1 LSLQLFVLAVDIL
14 GRLIKRT
21 MELGIL
27 QQLHQRRS
35 VPEVSLYADDVV
47 LFCHPSQSD
56 MTDVK
61 SVLQISD
68 RASGLQVNYNKSS
81 ATLLNCEPEDALRIN
96 ETLGF
101 QIAELPLTYLGIA
114 LTIRHPTTAQ
124 LQSLVQKAAGMLPTW
139 KSRLMNKAGRLALVK
154 SVLSAI
160 PVRQLMVLAPPK
172 KLLKLL
178 EKIERDFLW
187 EGRAAA
193 NGGNCHVN
201 WRIVCRPMSHGGL
214 GIQDMERMGLTPGL
228 RWLWFSKTNER
239 RAWNGIDLQPT
250 AQEQAMFFASTHMV
264 LGDGVRLNSGM
275 TNGSM
280 GLHQR
285 ACPAAARLHSE
296 KAEEDQ
302 NSCRWHARQ

>member
-124 LQSLVQKAAGMLPTW
+124 LQSLVQKAAGMLPT
-139 KSRLMNKAGRLALVK
+139 
-154 SVLSAI
+154 
-160 PVRQLMVLAPPK
+160 
-172 KLLKLL
+172 
-178 EKIERDFLW
+178 
-187 EGRAAA
+187 
-193 NGGNCHVN
+193 
-201 WRIVCRPMSHGGL
+201 
-214 GIQDMERMGLTPGL
+214 
-228 RWLWFSKTNER
+228 
-239 RAWNGIDLQPT
+239 
-250 AQEQAMFFASTHMV
+250 
-264 LGDGVRLNSGM
+264 
-275 TNGSM
+275 
-280 GLHQR
+280 
-285 ACPAAARLHSE
+285 
-296 KAEEDQ
+296 
-302 NSCRWHARQ
+302 